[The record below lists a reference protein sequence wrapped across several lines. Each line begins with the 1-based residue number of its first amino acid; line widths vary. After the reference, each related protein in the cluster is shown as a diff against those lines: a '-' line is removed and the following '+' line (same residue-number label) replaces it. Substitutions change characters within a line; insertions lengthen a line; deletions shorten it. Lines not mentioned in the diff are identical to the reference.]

1 MASSAVERFLCEEWA
16 CSLPSSAFGKDATD
30 VSGVY
35 ALGVKP

>member
-1 MASSAVERFLCEEWA
+1 MASPGIERLLCEEWA
-16 CSLPSSAFGKDATD
+16 CSLPSSALRRDATD